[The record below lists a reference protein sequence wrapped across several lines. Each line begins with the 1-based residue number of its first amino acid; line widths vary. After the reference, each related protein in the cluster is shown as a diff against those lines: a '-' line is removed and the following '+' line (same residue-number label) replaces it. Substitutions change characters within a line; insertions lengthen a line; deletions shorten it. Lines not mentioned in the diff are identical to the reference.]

1 MAHSHPDFVAQRTDT
16 PGTTQNWRVP
26 KIRHG
31 DNYTYHLTGHY
42 KALYMLRAT
51 AVMSPHRRE
60 GGAGSRCTYSVALC
74 NPPTTQNHPKYST
87 PSPRCTL
94 PTVPFPS
101 LYPIHF
107 PTLYRAASL
116 PLREGQRA
124 LPCTTRSTSHP
135 QHTQI
140 SSNSSTIAADSTGTY
155 IIHYSIELLAFSA
168 EYTLFNNCNFNL

>member
-1 MAHSHPDFVAQRTDT
+1 
-16 PGTTQNWRVP
+16 
-26 KIRHG
+26 
-31 DNYTYHLTGHY
+31 
-42 KALYMLRAT
+42 MLRAT

-116 PLREGQRA
+116 PLREGRA
-124 LPCTTRSTSHP
+124 GTALHYKINKPPTTHSNQFQLFHDSSRQQYRYVHHSLFYRTSG
-135 QHTQI
+135 I
-140 SSNSSTIAADSTGTY
+140 FRRIY
-155 IIHYSIELLAFSA
+155 IIQQL
-168 EYTLFNNCNFNL
+168 